1 MTSLLT
7 SVITF
12 TLLFVSVLGQ
22 DAGQRLKDQG
32 TFYVGDLPFTMFV
45 QYRVPENFNGL
56 SMIFMHG
63 AGQNGNNFETTPDGR
78 PGWIY
83 FFLER
88 GFAVY
93 NVDWPCMGRSGFVA
107 ECPSISGRDVIKAAE
122 GEEGQQGQINVVLN
136 WFEELKRLVPTP

>member
-1 MTSLLT
+1 MKSLLN
-7 SVITF
+7 SVLTF
-12 TLLFVSVLGQ
+12 SLFFWSVLGQ
-22 DAGQRLKDQG
+22 DAGQHLKDQG

-83 FFLER
+83 FFLEK

-93 NVDWPCMGRSGFVA
+93 NVTWPFLSV
-107 ECPSISGRDVIKAAE
+107 S
-122 GEEGQQGQINVVLN
+122 QQA
-136 WFEELKRLVPTP
+136 